1 MGHLVRYISADATL
15 SIMAIDSTDIVNDA
29 EKNHV
34 SSAVVSAAL
43 GRLLTAASL
52 MGAALKGEGDS
63 VTLRI
68 NGGGPVGSVIA
79 VADSKGNARGYVEQA
94 IVELPLNEKG
104 KLDVAAAVGKD
115 GILTVMKDLG
125 LKEPYIGSVP
135 IQTGE
140 IAEDITAY
148 FAISEQIPTVCA
160 LGVLVDTDL
169 SIKAAGGFIIQL
181 LPFAPDETID
191 AVERCIKDLPSVTQM
206 LSEGLS
212 PDDICKKA
220 LPEFELELLDSSE
233 PAYVCNCSRERT
245 IRALL
250 AVGIEELQA
259 MAEDEETEVCCHFCP
274 KRYIFTAAD
283 IRKIIDQAK

>member
-29 EKNHV
+29 EKNHI

-52 MGAALKGEGDS
+52 MGAALKGEEDS

-94 IVELPLNEKG
+94 IVELPLNENG

-148 FAISEQIPTVCA
+148 FAISEQVPTVCA

-259 MAEDEETEVCCHFCP
+259 MAEDEKTEVCCHFCP

-283 IRKIIDQAK
+283 IRQIIDQAK